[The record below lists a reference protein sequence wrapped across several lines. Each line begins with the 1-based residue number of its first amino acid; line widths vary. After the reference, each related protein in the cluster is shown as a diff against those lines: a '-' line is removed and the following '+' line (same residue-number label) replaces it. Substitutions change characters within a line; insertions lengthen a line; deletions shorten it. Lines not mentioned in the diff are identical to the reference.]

1 MNSSRKMKNLDQ
13 SCMKAGFSFADET
26 IKSFDEDATK
36 SEILLTKSLGVLQ
49 EQGIYAFFLFCKSR
63 PKAEKKSAEKVIEIT
78 EGLFKTD
85 LGLIEANNRD
95 ILNVIREDLA
105 SSSNF
110 DKLLL
115 ATQILEKALIY
126 ARYHAK
132 ARKNDVK

>member
-1 MNSSRKMKNLDQ
+1 MKNLDQ
-13 SCMKAGFSFADET
+13 TCMKAGYDFADET
-26 IKSFDEDATK
+26 IKSFNNDATK

-63 PKAEKKSAEKVIEIT
+63 PKSERKSGEKIIEIT
-78 EGLFKTD
+78 EKLLKTD
-85 LGLIEANNRD
+85 LELIKTNKGN
-95 ILNVIREDLA
+95 ILKVIREDLA

-110 DKLLL
+110 DKLIL

-132 ARKNDVK
+132 ARKNDAN